1 MTNYE
6 TVLEHLD
13 HGTTYSWDLTV
24 LMGLGIP
31 VSDHLRNL
39 VLQSRTTP
47 DEAAYVR
54 SAYAG
59 KLLADLTK

>member
-6 TVLEHLD
+6 TVLD
-13 HGTTYSWDLTV
+13 HMAQGTTYSWDLTV

-31 VSDHLRNL
+31 VSDHLRML

-54 SAYAG
+54 SIYAG
-59 KLLADLTK
+59 KLLAGLPR